1 MPIATDLSQLI
12 PQCASKFPHQARAGS
27 AGMLKKYL
35 SKFAMD
41 ILPSVAATIIG
52 AYIVNHYIVTKPGAN
67 APVSA
72 AVSTAEPAEA
82 KVAPEAAKAET
93 AKSEA
98 TRTETAKTEVP
109 KTEVPKTEAA
119 RTGSKAPQP
128 SAEIAGIP
136 EAGVKAKGI
145 SEKAILERSAVE
157 KPIEKPADR
166 PAETASIPV
175 ETRRHQPMQREKAI
189 ARSAPAPVVQPSAP
203 VSAPVVAAPN
213 TAAAVE
219 AATAPEERR
228 DANDLARAAI
238 ERLRSTS
245 DGSPRVQETV
255 RVPDPPRA
263 VAAPVAS
270 APVVAPPP
278 VRPLPPPIMVST
290 PANETF
296 DSNAGSS
303 QVRPSYP
310 AYPASSGSEDP
321 RRPVPPADIPSSPSA
336 RPPLDLHADAREPPR
351 EHTTV
356 AEDMLSAAKS
366 MFHAVLPKKDK
377 AESPFSSD

>member
-1 MPIATDLSQLI
+1 
-12 PQCASKFPHQARAGS
+12 
-27 AGMLKKYL
+27 MLKKYL

-52 AYIVNHYIVTKPGAN
+52 AYIVNHYIVTKPGAY

-72 AVSTAEPAEA
+72 AVSTAGPVEA
-82 KVAPEAAKAET
+82 KVAPEAGKAE
-93 AKSEA
+93 S
-98 TRTETAKTEVP
+98 AKTEP
-109 KTEVPKTEAA
+109 AKTEAPKIESA
-119 RTGSKAPQP
+119 KTGSKAPQP
-128 SAEIAGIP
+128 SADIAGIP

-189 ARSAPAPVVQPSAP
+189 ARSAPAPVAQPSAP

-245 DGSPRVQETV
+245 DGSPRVQETA
-255 RVPDPPRA
+255 RIPDPPRA

-310 AYPASSGSEDP
+310 ASYGNDDP
-321 RRPVPPADIPSSPSA
+321 HRPIPPADIPSSPSA

-366 MFHAVLPKKDK
+366 VFHAVLPKKDK
-377 AESPFSSD
+377 AESPLSSD